1 MHTCITKYTG
11 SIKVPVLVILPKSD
25 TQIFCGGKLLL
36 IHVTNKGLI
45 TCVTDTRDGVCMA
58 ATFINDVRVAGKSYH
73 VNMRPGTR
81 RNMLVA
87 ML

>member
-1 MHTCITKYTG
+1 MYHKYTG

-25 TQIFCGGKLLL
+25 TQIFGGGKFLL

-58 ATFINDVRVAGKSYH
+58 ATFIMMYG
-73 VNMRPGTR
+73 
-81 RNMLVA
+81 
-87 ML
+87 